1 VSSPPRPE
9 PGGGAAVLRRAY
21 WRLFWGQVLALVG
34 TGIATVAL
42 ALVAYRLVGREA
54 AAIFGSLLALK
65 MGTYVLL
72 TPLAAALVRRLPRG
86 PLLVGLDLARAAL
99 LLVLPF
105 VQTVVGLFLVVLAFQ
120 VCSAVFVP
128 AAQAITS
135 DLLPDEEDYVEALAR
150 SRLAHE
156 LEQVASPAAAGL
168 LLFVLEA
175 PLLFDVAAAA
185 FLASA
190 LLLAGAGFPEGREQ
204 GREGVLRSAL
214 RGLRDFLAH
223 APLRGL
229 AALNL
234 TAALATA
241 AVTVVTVHLV
251 RAELAGSERM
261 MTAAL
266 VAAGA
271 GSVAGALVLPRLL
284 DRLAK
289 RAIMLTGGLLAGAA
303 LLLGSLGPG
312 FAALLALWFLLG
324 LGGALGTTPAGT
336 LLRALAP
343 PGGKLALYAT
353 QFALA
358 NAAAM
363 LAYPAAGWL
372 ASGFGTGPTLLLFAV
387 LALAAVAAAARLW
400 PRGPVGTAA

>member
-1 VSSPPRPE
+1 MASPSPPE
-9 PGGGAAVLRRAY
+9 PVTVEAVLARAY
-21 WRLFWGQVLALVG
+21 WRLFWGQALALVG

-42 ALVAYRLVGREA
+42 ALVAYRLVGRDA
-54 AAIFGSLLALK
+54 AAIFGTLLALK

-99 LLVLPF
+99 LLILPF

-135 DLLPDEEDYVEALAR
+135 DLLPDEEAYVDALAR
-150 SRLAHE
+150 SRLASE
-156 LEQVASPAAAGL
+156 LEQVASPAVAGL

-175 PLLFDVAAAA
+175 PALFDVAAVA

-190 LLLAGAGFPEGREQ
+190 LLLAGAGFPEGGER

-214 RGLRDFLAH
+214 RGLGDFLAQ

-234 TAALATA
+234 AAALATA
-241 AVTVVTVHLV
+241 AVTVVTVHHV
-251 RAELAGSERM
+251 RAELGGSERM

-271 GSVAGALVLPRLL
+271 GSVVGALLVPRLL
-284 DRLAK
+284 ERHGK
-289 RAIMLTGGLLAGAA
+289 RSIMLGGGVLAGAA
-303 LLLGSLGPG
+303 LLAGSLGPG

-324 LGGALGTTPAGT
+324 LGGALAATPAGT

-358 NAAAM
+358 NAALV

-372 ASGFGTGPTLLLFAV
+372 ASGFGTGPALLVFAA

-400 PRGPVGTAA
+400 PPGAGGARA